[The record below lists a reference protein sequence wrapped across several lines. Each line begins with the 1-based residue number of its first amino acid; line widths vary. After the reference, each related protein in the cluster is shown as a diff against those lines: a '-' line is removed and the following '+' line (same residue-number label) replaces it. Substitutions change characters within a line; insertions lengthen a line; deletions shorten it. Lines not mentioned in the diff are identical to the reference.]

1 MFRSRHMGSREAV
14 SVHATQGETRS
25 TAPDRI
31 VPQNRKTQASPSV
44 PIAERHLAALYAG
57 ISEAVYIKELSS
69 GRIVYWSPRA
79 ENLFDYPAAQAL
91 HQTEAQLYLGEDPA
105 DPSYDTTASELVK
118 NNLWSG
124 RRKYRRRDGSVFDAE
139 VTATLLRAEESS
151 YAVVVVRDVNDRGVD
166 ARAREINRDLEQQ
179 VAQQSSELLVKAEQ
193 LQQKETERKQD
204 EQMIGHLLRNIT
216 SYAVFTTDANG
227 YIDNWN
233 EAASRLFGY
242 EAREIFRKHLSLIC
256 PEETGRTLSKPL
268 QKAVDEGTSRYY
280 QWIGRKDGKRVYAC
294 VVAFAL
300 WGEAHLQGVLFL
312 VQDDSRERSL
322 RQKLREKE
330 HFAAIGTAA
339 SLLAHEIGNP
349 LNGISATAQLLEH
362 FLSREKLPSGHAMLS
377 SVHDLKSEIGR
388 LTLLL
393 NEFKKISGPQQ
404 LALAP
409 VNLPRLLDQLV
420 ASIGQR
426 VRQKIEVS
434 LECEPDLP
442 LLHADEDK
450 LRQALL
456 NVFDNAA
463 EAMPHGGKLHVKA
476 YRCDES
482 VCIDITD
489 TGVGIPEN
497 LNVFDLFITT
507 KPYGIGLGLFM
518 VQQII
523 LAHDGAITYSS
534 TPGHGTTFH
543 LTIGVNASPI
553 SPTTTDP
560 TAKI

>member
-1 MFRSRHMGSREAV
+1 MSAAS
-14 SVHATQGETRS
+14 
-25 TAPDRI
+25 DRL
-31 VPQNRKTQASPSV
+31 VPQDRTVHASPSLPV
-44 PIAERHLAALYAG
+44 SERHLAALYAG

-69 GRIVYWSPRA
+69 DLIVYWSRRA
-79 ENLFDYPAAQAL
+79 DELFDYRAADVM
-91 HQTEAQLYLGEDPA
+91 HQPETRLYVSEDPR
-105 DPSYDTTASELVK
+105 DRSCDTASELTK
-118 NNLWSG
+118 NNLLSG
-124 RRKYRRRDGSVFDAE
+124 RRQYRRRDGSIFDAE
-139 VTATLLRAEESS
+139 VTATLLRTEESC
-151 YAVVVVRDVNDRGVD
+151 YAVVVVRDVKDRDRVD
-166 ARAREINRDLEQQ
+166 AQDRDIKRDLEQQ
-179 VAQQSSELLVKAEQ
+179 IASPCSALPVKAEQ
-193 LQQKETERKQD
+193 LQQKEPERKQD

-233 EAASRLFGY
+233 EAAARLFGY
-242 EAREIFRKHLSLIC
+242 DAREIFRKHLSLIC
-256 PEETGRTLSKPL
+256 PEETGRRLSKPL
-268 QKAVDEGTSRYY
+268 QKAMDQGTSRYY
-280 QWIGRKDGKRVYAC
+280 QWVAPKNGKRVYAC

-300 WGEAHLQGVLFL
+300 WGEAQLQGFLFL

-362 FLSREKLPSGHAMLS
+362 FLSRENLPSGHAMLC

-393 NEFKKISGPQQ
+393 NSFKKISGPQQ

-409 VNLPRLLDQLV
+409 VDLPRLLEQL
-420 ASIGQR
+420 AATISQR
-426 VRQKIEVS
+426 IRQKIEVT
-434 LECEPDLP
+434 LECDPELP
-442 LLHADEDK
+442 LLNADEDK
-450 LRQALL
+450 LRHALL

-476 YRCDES
+476 YGRDDS
-482 VCIDITD
+482 VCIDIAD

-497 LNVFDLFITT
+497 LNVFDLFSTT

-534 TPGHGTTFH
+534 SPGHGTTFH
-543 LTIGVNASPI
+543 LSIAVNASLN
-553 SPTTTDP
+553 SPTLDP
-560 TAKI
+560 SAKI